1 MKPLVYAFIFLLLSI
16 CLGCGDSCATLV
28 DAACEK
34 HGEDSVTCIA
44 RAREL
49 EETSAG
55 RERLCERALML
66 YRSMPESGQR

>member
-1 MKPLVYAFIFLLLSI
+1 MKTLVYAVFLLLI
-16 CLGCGDSCATLV
+16 WGGLGCSDSCGTLV
-28 DAACEK
+28 DTACEK

-49 EETSAG
+49 EETSVR

-66 YRSMPESGQR
+66 YRSLPENGH